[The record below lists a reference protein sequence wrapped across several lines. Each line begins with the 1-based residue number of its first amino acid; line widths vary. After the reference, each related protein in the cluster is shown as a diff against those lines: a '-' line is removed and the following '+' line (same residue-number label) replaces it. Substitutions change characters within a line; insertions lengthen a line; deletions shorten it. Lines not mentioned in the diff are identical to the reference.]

1 MDYLLARVEEEYDN
15 DYTRVDIGRFEAV
28 TMSLDQV
35 DESLG
40 EYKPSYVVMD
50 NWAAVGST
58 LESLGL
64 LHDSTSGDA
73 DSLDDNAEFRRVF
86 DASAFPV
93 HYFVYA
99 NVFALVEAIDDALEG
114 NDRKT
119 FRKDVR
125 PYVQNLS
132 AFLLTTSIT
141 PQEVRMSTIL
151 TAVE

>member
-1 MDYLLARVEEEYDN
+1 MP
-15 DYTRVDIGRFEAV
+15 
-28 TMSLDQV
+28 LDQV

-58 LESLGL
+58 LESLDL

-86 DASAFPV
+86 DASASPV

-114 NDRKT
+114 DDRKT
-119 FRKDVR
+119 FRRDAR
-125 PYVQNLS
+125 PYIQNLS

>member
-1 MDYLLARVEEEYDN
+1 MP
-15 DYTRVDIGRFEAV
+15 
-28 TMSLDQV
+28 LDQV

-58 LESLGL
+58 LESLDL
-64 LHDSTSGDA
+64 LHDSTSGRA

-93 HYFVYA
+93 HYFVNT

-114 NDRKT
+114 DDRKT
-119 FRKDVR
+119 FRRDAR
-125 PYVQNLS
+125 PYIQNLS

-141 PQEVRMSTIL
+141 PQEVRMSAIL

>member
-1 MDYLLARVEEEYDN
+1 MP
-15 DYTRVDIGRFEAV
+15 
-28 TMSLDQV
+28 LDQV

-58 LESLGL
+58 LESLDL

-86 DASAFPV
+86 DVSASLV

-119 FRKDVR
+119 FRKDAR

>member
-1 MDYLLARVEEEYDN
+1 
-15 DYTRVDIGRFEAV
+15 
-28 TMSLDQV
+28 
-35 DESLG
+35 
-40 EYKPSYVVMD
+40 MD

-58 LESLGL
+58 LESLDL

-86 DASAFPV
+86 DVSASLV

-119 FRKDVR
+119 FRKDAR

>member
-1 MDYLLARVEEEYDN
+1 MP
-15 DYTRVDIGRFEAV
+15 
-28 TMSLDQV
+28 LDQV

-58 LESLGL
+58 LESLDL

-93 HYFVYA
+93 HYFVNT

>member
-1 MDYLLARVEEEYDN
+1 MP
-15 DYTRVDIGRFEAV
+15 
-28 TMSLDQV
+28 LDQV

-58 LESLGL
+58 LESLDL

-119 FRKDVR
+119 FRKDAR